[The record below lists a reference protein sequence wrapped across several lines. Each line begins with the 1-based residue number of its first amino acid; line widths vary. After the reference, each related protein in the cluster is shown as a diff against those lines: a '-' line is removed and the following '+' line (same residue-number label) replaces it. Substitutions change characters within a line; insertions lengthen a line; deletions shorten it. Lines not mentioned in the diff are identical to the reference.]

1 MVATSFFE
9 TLKTKRA
16 ALALVGILVIS
27 FALRMTFLHE
37 PFERDEGWY
46 AYIGQEILRG
56 AIPYRDMIEMKPPG
70 SFYLYALGISLF
82 GATKESIRVFTASY
96 SMLTVL
102 AVFGTARLV
111 HGVRAG
117 LIAALL
123 YGIYASGPLIQGSSS
138 NTEVF
143 MVLPV
148 TASIYFFLK
157 GAESG
162 RRLFLAASGLA
173 AGCAMLIKTVALPY
187 AVLLFVFCLFIR
199 RPAKTARDYLLD
211 ILSLVGPPLV
221 LAGLTFAYFAY
232 HGALA
237 DLIYWTVT
245 FARKYRD
252 IMIRG
257 PQFLGVAKF
266 LAPELALLTL
276 VAIPT
281 AVWLAVV
288 RRGLANLLL
297 VCFILA
303 SLGAVL
309 LPGKNF
315 PHYFIQLI
323 PPLAVVAGIG
333 LAQLTRRRGVL
344 LYLAIPVVAGLFA
357 YWVKED
363 YKFYLVYS
371 PQLVSIAK
379 YGPTFAQSEQVAAY
393 LRERTGPGDYIFQWG
408 FEPELYFLANRR
420 APVPYISSTLVPYA
434 PDPKAATQLIL
445 ERLNKTKPVYLIVQP
460 DWSDVPGGEELLR
473 LAMRDYY
480 LENIV
485 DYAYIY
491 RRRPGT

>member
-1 MVATSFFE
+1 MAVNSITE
-9 TLKTKRA
+9 TLKTRRA
-16 ALALVGILVIS
+16 ALALAGILVLS
-27 FALRMTFLHE
+27 FVLRMAFLHE

-82 GATKESIRVFTASY
+82 GATKEAVRVFTASY
-96 SMLTVL
+96 SVLTVL

-117 LIAALL
+117 LFAALL
-123 YGIYASGPLIQGSSS
+123 CAVYLSAPTIQASSS

-148 TASIYFFLK
+148 MASIYFFLK
-157 GAESG
+157 SAESG
-162 RRLFLAASGLA
+162 RRLFLAASGFA

-187 AVLLFVFCLFIR
+187 AVLLFIFCLFIR
-199 RPAKTARDYLLD
+199 RPAKSSRDYLLD
-211 ILSLVGPPLV
+211 ILSLVGPPLA
-221 LAGLTFAYFAY
+221 LAGMTFAYFAY

-252 IMIRG
+252 IMISG
-257 PQFLGVAKF
+257 PQLLWVIKL
-266 LAPELALLTL
+266 LAPELALMTL

-281 AVWLAVV
+281 ALWLAVA
-288 RRGLANLLL
+288 RRGLASLLL
-297 VCFILA
+297 VGLILA
-303 SLGAVL
+303 ALAAVL

-323 PPLAVVAGIG
+323 PPLAVMAGIG
-333 LAQLTRRRGVL
+333 LAEVSRRKGLL
-344 LYLAIPVVAGLFA
+344 LYLTVPVVAGLFA
-357 YWVKED
+357 YSVKED

-371 PQLVSIAK
+371 PQLVSMAK
-379 YGPTFAQSEQVAAY
+379 YGPTFADSETVAAY
-393 LRERTGPGDYIFQWG
+393 LKERTEPTDYIFQWG

-434 PDPKAATQLIL
+434 PDPAAAVRQIMA
-445 ERLNKTKPVYLIVQP
+445 RLGQTKPKYFIVQP
-460 DWSDVPGGEELLR
+460 EWSDIPGLPEFPQVAL
-473 LAMRDYY
+473 RDYY

-485 DYAYIY
+485 RYAYIY